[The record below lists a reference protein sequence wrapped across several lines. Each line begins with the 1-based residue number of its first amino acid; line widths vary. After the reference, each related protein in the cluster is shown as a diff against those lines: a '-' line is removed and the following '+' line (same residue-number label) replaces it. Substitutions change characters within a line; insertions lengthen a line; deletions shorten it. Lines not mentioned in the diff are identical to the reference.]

1 MPLYEKAYPI
11 RKRILQIIEVG
22 ALEDYPS
29 RAYDIVNM
37 LSIVIN
43 LLVSVLYTYQEV
55 RAAAPFCRKAIRWFW
70 APPCLTRMSTST
82 SRRSCSSST
91 VRGTVR

>member
-70 APPCLTRMSTST
+70 GTEGTCSVGRNCITMVTRL
-82 SRRSCSSST
+82 CIN
-91 VRGTVR
+91 GACA